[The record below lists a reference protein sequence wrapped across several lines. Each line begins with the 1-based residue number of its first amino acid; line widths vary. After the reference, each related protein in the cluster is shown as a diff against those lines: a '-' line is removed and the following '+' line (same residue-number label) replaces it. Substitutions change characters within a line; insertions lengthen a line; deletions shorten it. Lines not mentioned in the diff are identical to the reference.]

1 MTAFLC
7 GALMVLPATGTGV
20 LADWPAGAIYPVTVS
35 LGVFHRFPGSGSVM
49 PASQHGEISSL
60 VGESMVL
67 FDSAAKLAFCL
78 GPPCLFIKWYI
89 LVSLSRQLFII

>member
-35 LGVFHRFPGSGSVM
+35 LGVFHRLTGSGSVM
-49 PASQHGEISSL
+49 SASQHGEISSL

-67 FDSAAKLAFCL
+67 FDSAAFFCL
-78 GPPCLFIKWYI
+78 GPQCLFIKWYI